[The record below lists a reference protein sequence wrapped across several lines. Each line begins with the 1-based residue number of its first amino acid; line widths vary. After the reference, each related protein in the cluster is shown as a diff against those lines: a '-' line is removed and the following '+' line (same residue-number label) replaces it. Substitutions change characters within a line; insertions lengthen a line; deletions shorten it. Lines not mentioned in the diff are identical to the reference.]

1 MPLVWLLSRFV
12 TSPLPTNWAFL
23 VRIPGWVGL
32 HVFQNPVGPCNRFF
46 CETRSFSRCCYCH
59 RFLQPEVLRLSF
71 PVLELYLTPQLFLLV
86 FLHANVRLL
95 SLPVATLLYILC
107 PSCPSPP
114 LLPVWMNVSSFNSLV
129 VGLSYSSIFW
139 QFWLFFVFKFVVFLL
154 VVRGGKVYLPMPPY
168 WPKSTF
174 FMHIRSLDAQNE
186 CLMKNIICCH
196 LKGLGVSKVQ

>member
-1 MPLVWLLSRFV
+1 MN
-12 TSPLPTNWAFL
+12 SPVSL
-23 VRIPGWVGL
+23 WVS
-32 HVFQNPVGPCNRFF
+32 PAA
-46 CETRSFSRCCYCH
+46 
-59 RFLQPEVLRLSF
+59 
-71 PVLELYLTPQLFLLV
+71 LTPIIFYSQRFWGFLFPWWKSG
-86 FLHANVRLL
+86 FLGLSCSPVVPPSLSACKCGTS
-95 SLPVATLLYILC
+95 SLPASASTTGPATSHLS
-107 PSCPSPP
+107 PGCPSPP